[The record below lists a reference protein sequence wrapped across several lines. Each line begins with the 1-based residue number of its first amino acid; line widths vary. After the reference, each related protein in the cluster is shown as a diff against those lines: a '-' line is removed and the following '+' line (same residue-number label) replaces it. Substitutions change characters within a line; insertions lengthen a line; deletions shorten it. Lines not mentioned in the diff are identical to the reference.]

1 MLISSV
7 SCAICIPISWL
18 SLDYLYKLLLKVNL
32 WTMDYSKNNC
42 SLIQRSMSPRD
53 WQCTHKHKHTVNANI
68 WKHTADFPSIPLQP
82 GEQRSCTTVTS
93 FNNYNPNFCA
103 SYCSGVRAVFQTAL
117 SATSPF
123 PLRHTETPSSV
134 CGRVHHAP
142 LDSDQ
147 TGGRKQSRLPDETEG
162 CQFMQQL
169 ICMLGYKE
177 ESQHMLSFIP
187 PSLCLVPTM
196 LLGKKEECLCWM
208 RVKSLRNSNLVW
220 KYSRWFTCSK
230 LLDYRPRCTEIS
242 LCESSQCGLRSYVMH
257 V

>member
-1 MLISSV
+1 
-7 SCAICIPISWL
+7 
-18 SLDYLYKLLLKVNL
+18 
-32 WTMDYSKNNC
+32 MDYSKNNC
-42 SLIQRSMSPRD
+42 SLIQRSMSNIKKFLATSRLTVHTQTQTHS
-53 WQCTHKHKHTVNANI
+53 QCKHLETHCRL
-68 WKHTADFPSIPLQP
+68 PSIPLQP

-196 LLGKKEECLCWM
+196 LLGKKEECLC
-208 RVKSLRNSNLVW
+208 
-220 KYSRWFTCSK
+220 
-230 LLDYRPRCTEIS
+230 
-242 LCESSQCGLRSYVMH
+242 
-257 V
+257 